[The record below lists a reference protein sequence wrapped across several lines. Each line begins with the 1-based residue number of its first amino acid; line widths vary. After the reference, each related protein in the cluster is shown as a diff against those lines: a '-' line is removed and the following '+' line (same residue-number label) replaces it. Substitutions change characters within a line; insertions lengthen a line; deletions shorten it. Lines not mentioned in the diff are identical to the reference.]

1 MRISERVT
9 VSKQFVSDFEAVATR
24 YKLRELGEYEAA
36 RNIARNDLDSAIE
49 CFTSMANAI
58 RKEHGKS

>member
-24 YKLRELGEYEAA
+24 YNLRELGEYETAKTAA
-36 RNIARNDLDSAIE
+36 RQDLEAAQETFAAIAAE
-49 CFTSMANAI
+49 I
-58 RKEHGKS
+58 RKGQA

>member
-1 MRISERVT
+1 MS
-9 VSKQFVSDFEAVATR
+9 VSDISVSRQFAADFETVAAH
-24 YKLRELGEYEAA
+24 YNLRELGEYEAA